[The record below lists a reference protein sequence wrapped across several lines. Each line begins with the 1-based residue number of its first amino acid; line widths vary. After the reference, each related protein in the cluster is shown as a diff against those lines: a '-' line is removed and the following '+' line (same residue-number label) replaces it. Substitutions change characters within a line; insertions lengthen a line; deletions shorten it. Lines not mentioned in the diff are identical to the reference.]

1 MTALYCVERDAD
13 RCGRLIMH
21 RRIGLSA
28 SIVSIGRTLGR
39 VVEKFEVG
47 LLKINYDAV
56 ETSSINIKS
65 VENERRDRRSTV
77 LVSSLTE
84 H

>member
-1 MTALYCVERDAD
+1 
-13 RCGRLIMH
+13 MH